1 MNEHAFAN
9 QDFRSFFELTPDIF
23 FVLDESGKILDY
35 RSRNTEKLYLQP
47 EQFIN
52 KRVPDVLPPD
62 VAAGFQQAIEAAFS
76 TQESSSFEY
85 DLDMPGGPF
94 HYE

>member
-52 KRVPDVLPPD
+52 L
-62 VAAGFQQAIEAAFS
+62 
-76 TQESSSFEY
+76 
-85 DLDMPGGPF
+85 
-94 HYE
+94 